1 MYKKW
6 KDLFGDLLVILF
18 VSGTVG
24 IALKFI
30 TFFDKWVFFPSFPNI
45 FDSTFLISA
54 VLYLT
59 WKMKRSQYVRK
70 NEFQSRKP
78 KIRQLD
84 MELSVEKCMYQYCHE
99 PFSGGGHTLYF
110 GRSSDTIRPP
120 PSSNSITRVM
130 PKRANSIVISMKDR
144 TLAH

>member
-6 KDLFGDLLVILF
+6 KDLFGDLLVILC

-59 WKMKRSQYVRK
+59 WKMKRS
-70 NEFQSRKP
+70 
-78 KIRQLD
+78 
-84 MELSVEKCMYQYCHE
+84 
-99 PFSGGGHTLYF
+99 
-110 GRSSDTIRPP
+110 
-120 PSSNSITRVM
+120 
-130 PKRANSIVISMKDR
+130 
-144 TLAH
+144 

>member
-30 TFFDKWVFFPSFPNI
+30 TFVDKWVFFPSFPNI
-45 FDSTFLISA
+45 FDSTFLILA

-59 WKMKRSQYVRK
+59 WKMKRS
-70 NEFQSRKP
+70 
-78 KIRQLD
+78 
-84 MELSVEKCMYQYCHE
+84 
-99 PFSGGGHTLYF
+99 
-110 GRSSDTIRPP
+110 
-120 PSSNSITRVM
+120 
-130 PKRANSIVISMKDR
+130 
-144 TLAH
+144 